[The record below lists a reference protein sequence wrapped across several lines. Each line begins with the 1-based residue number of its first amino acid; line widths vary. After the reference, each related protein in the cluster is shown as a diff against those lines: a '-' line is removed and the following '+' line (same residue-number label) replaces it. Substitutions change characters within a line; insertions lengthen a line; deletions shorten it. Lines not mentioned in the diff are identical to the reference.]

1 VIEIPEKRADAH
13 KWLLQ
18 FKEIKENWLDEVVAE
33 RTGSER
39 TIEAYLDRIIPFIQ
53 YMKMTLAQIIRQKFI
68 EKGKNSPTS

>member
-39 TIEAYLDRIIPFIQ
+39 QTANLRSAEYAKEGYLLLNSTVSHKFRFVCFI
-53 YMKMTLAQIIRQKFI
+53 
-68 EKGKNSPTS
+68 